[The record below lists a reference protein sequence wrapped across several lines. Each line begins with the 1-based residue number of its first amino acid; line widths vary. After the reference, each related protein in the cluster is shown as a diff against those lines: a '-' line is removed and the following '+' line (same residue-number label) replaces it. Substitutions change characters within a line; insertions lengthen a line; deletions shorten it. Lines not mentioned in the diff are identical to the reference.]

1 MGLSKKVDFR
11 QSGPRKLAASCT
23 RMSRRPNH
31 APGPASVALDI
42 AQRMRAHARL
52 CHQIA
57 VDSWD
62 AHVADEF
69 AKLASEFMQVATQIE
84 DDCAV
89 PRGRLH

>member
-1 MGLSKKVDFR
+1 MSK
-11 QSGPRKLAASCT
+11 
-23 RMSRRPNH
+23 RPDQ
-31 APGPASVALDI
+31 APSPANVALDI

-62 AHVADEF
+62 VHVADEF

-84 DDCAV
+84 DDCAA
-89 PRGRLH
+89 PRDRLH

>member
-1 MGLSKKVDFR
+1 M
-11 QSGPRKLAASCT
+11 
-23 RMSRRPNH
+23 
-31 APGPASVALDI
+31 VALDI

-69 AKLASEFMQVATQIE
+69 AQLASEFMEVAAQIE
-84 DDCAV
+84 DECTVKA